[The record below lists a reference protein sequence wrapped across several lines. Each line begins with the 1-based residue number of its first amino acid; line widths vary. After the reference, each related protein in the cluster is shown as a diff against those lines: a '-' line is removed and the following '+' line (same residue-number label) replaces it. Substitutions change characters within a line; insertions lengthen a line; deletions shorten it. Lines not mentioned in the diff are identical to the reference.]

1 MAEAAELEAG
11 EEDDLELA
19 APKGSKSKLII
30 ILVSVLL
37 LIVVGA
43 GAGLHFVGVGPF
55 ASAPATAEGQEADE
69 EDEEES
75 RGEAIYVNVPPAF
88 TVNLLGESKAR
99 FLQVSV
105 QALTRDAEV
114 EVNIKRHLPMIRNK
128 LVLLFSGKTS
138 QEIGTSEGKET
149 LRKEAKAAIQKVL
162 KSETG
167 KGGVEAVFFTSFV
180 MQ

>member
-11 EEDDLELA
+11 EEDELELA
-19 APKGSKSKLII
+19 APKGSRSKLII

-37 LIVVGA
+37 LIVIGA
-43 GAGLHFVGVGPF
+43 GAGLHLVGVGPF
-55 ASAPATAEGQEADE
+55 AGAPVTAEGQEPG
-69 EDEEES
+69 EEEEEP
-75 RGEAIYVNVPPAF
+75 RGEAIYVDVPPAF

-114 EVNIKRHLPMIRNK
+114 EANIKRHLPMIRNK

-138 QEIGTSEGKET
+138 QDLGTSDGKEN

-167 KGGVEAVFFTSFV
+167 KGGIEAVFFTSFV